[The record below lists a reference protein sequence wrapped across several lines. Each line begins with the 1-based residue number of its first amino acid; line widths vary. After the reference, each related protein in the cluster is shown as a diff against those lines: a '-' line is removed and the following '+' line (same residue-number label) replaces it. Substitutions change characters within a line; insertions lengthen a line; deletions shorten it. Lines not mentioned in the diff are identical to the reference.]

1 MQQMPVFRPGHPVL
15 TFLLPVTAVFLLFPA
30 VSAAQV
36 NTEKLR
42 RSEETRG
49 FLFTTGVSLGL
60 TRGNSEFVSVA
71 GDLRVDYMRED
82 DVHFAVLDY
91 AFKESS
97 RGKIANKGFFHLR
110 TIWDVAAS
118 LAVEGFGQVEFNEFL
133 SLSNRGLLGAGVR
146 WNAVRMTNEA
156 QKPLFGLHLGVGA
169 MFEHEEYDTSPQD
182 VVLDRVR
189 STNYLTLQWTPSDV
203 ATGSVIAYL
212 QPLITNPEDLR
223 VIAEAA
229 MEWKIT
235 GGLHFNVRASWRY
248 HSRPMTDVKRY
259 DLEITN
265 GIRLT
270 LP

>member
-1 MQQMPVFRPGHPVL
+1 MKLRYPLRSASLILSALATVL
-15 TFLLPVTAVFLLFPA
+15 LLLPAT
-30 VSAAQV
+30 VSAQV

-42 RSEETRG
+42 RSEDARG
-49 FLFTTGVSLGL
+49 FAFTTGVSLGL

-71 GDLRVDYMRED
+71 GDLRVDYMRD
-82 DVHFAVLDY
+82 DDRHFAVLDY

-97 RGKIANKGFFHLR
+97 KGKIANKGFFHLR
-110 TIWDVAAS
+110 TIWDVATA
-118 LAVEGFGQVEFNEFL
+118 LAVEGFGQAEFNEFL
-133 SLSNRGLLGAGVR
+133 SLANRDLLGAGLR
-146 WNAVRMTNEA
+146 WNAVRLQNAEE
-156 QKPLFGLHLGVGA
+156 KSLFELHLGVGA
-169 MFEHEEYDTSPQD
+169 MYEHEEYDTSPED

-189 STNYLTLQWTPSDV
+189 STNYITLQWTPSDI
-203 ATGSVIAYL
+203 AAGSVIAYL
-212 QPLITNPEDLR
+212 QPLIEDAEDLR
-223 VIAEAA
+223 VMAEAA

-235 GGLHFNVRASWRY
+235 GGLHFNVRTSWRY

>member
-1 MQQMPVFRPGHPVL
+1 MPRFRPYSSVL
-15 TFLLPVTAVFLLFPA
+15 TALLPFTAALLLLPA
-30 VSAAQV
+30 LSSAQV

-42 RSEETRG
+42 RSEDARG
-49 FLFTTGVSLGL
+49 FAFTTGVSLGL

-71 GDLRVDYMRED
+71 GDLRVDYMQEKH
-82 DVHFAVLDY
+82 VHFAVLDY
-91 AFKESS
+91 SFKESS
-97 RGKIANKGFFHLR
+97 KGKIANKGFFHLR
-110 TIWDVAAS
+110 TIWDVSAS
-118 LAVEGFGQVEFNEFL
+118 LAVEAFGQVEFNEFL
-133 SLSNRGLLGAGVR
+133 SLSNRDLLGGGVR
-146 WNAVRMTNEA
+146 WNAVRMTNEESES
-156 QKPLFGLHLGVGA
+156 LLELYLGIGA
-169 MFEHEEYDTSPQD
+169 MYEHEEYDTSPEN
-182 VVLDRVR
+182 VRLDRAR
-189 STNYLTLQWTPSDV
+189 STNYLTLQWTPSDI
-203 ATGSVIAYL
+203 AAGSVIAYL

-235 GGLHFNVRASWRY
+235 GGLHFNVRTSWRY